1 MWYFIIKGKPF
12 TATVDLQL
20 EIYWSQAVFI
30 YSFLVHIA
38 WSKTLPSSAQFSYE
52 VQIIPFR
59 FRECKSFTYC
69 SIFSKHGCVEQEI
82 IWTAMLHCSGLWAIS
97 NVGTKSKFVK
107 VFTQAKIKR
116 YTAFNDF
123 LKWRNKHSDQ
133 ICQPF
138 SLMLIIPSTEKSKII
153 TFFFCFATCQQICL
167 KWYFIRN
174 YLWLTY

>member
-59 FRECKSFTYC
+59 FRECKSFTYR
-69 SIFSKHGCVEQEI
+69 SICSKHGCVEQEI

-97 NVGTKSKFVK
+97 SVGTKSKFVK

-123 LKWRNKHSDQ
+123 LKRRNKHSDQ

-153 TFFFCFATCQQICL
+153 TSFFLLCYVSKYI
-167 KWYFIRN
+167 
-174 YLWLTY
+174 